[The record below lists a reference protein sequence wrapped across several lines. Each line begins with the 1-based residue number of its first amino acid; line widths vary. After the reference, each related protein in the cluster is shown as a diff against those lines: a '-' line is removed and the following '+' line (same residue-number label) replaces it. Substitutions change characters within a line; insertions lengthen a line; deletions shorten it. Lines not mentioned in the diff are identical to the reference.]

1 MKKIYFLLLSA
12 VLLCAYTL
20 NAQTVDEIINKHIE
34 ALGGKEKLSQLK
46 SLYTESSVEAMGNV
60 SSAKEYLVEGK
71 GFKSETE
78 FGGMKIINCYTD
90 KSGWILNPFSGSTDP
105 QAMPDE
111 AYKAGKNQIFIGG
124 SLVGYAAKGNKI
136 EFIGKEGN
144 NYKLKV
150 TTGDAETFYLIDA
163 ETNLVSKT
171 TQKADMMGQSV
182 EIVVSFSDYKKTDFG
197 VVVPYTKTTDFGG
210 FALTAKVT
218 KIEVNKQIDPKTFEM
233 SK

>member
-1 MKKIYFLLLSA
+1 MKKIKFLLLGA
-12 VLLCAYTL
+12 ALLSVYAL
-20 NAQTVDEIINKHIE
+20 NAQTVDEIINKHIQ

-46 SLYTESSVEAMGNV
+46 SLYTESAVDAMGNV

-78 FGGMKIINCYTD
+78 LSGMKIINCYTD
-90 KSGWILNPFSGSTDP
+90 KGGWLLNPFSGSTDP

-111 AYKAGKNQIFIGG
+111 AYIAGKNQIFIGG
-124 SLVGYAAKGNKI
+124 SLAGYAAKGNKV
-136 EFIGKEGN
+136 EYIGKEGN

-150 TTGDAETFYLIDA
+150 TSGGTETFYFIDT

-171 TQKADMMGQSV
+171 TLKGDMMGQSI

-197 VVVPYTKTTDFGG
+197 IVIPYTKTTDFGG

-218 KIEVNKQIDPKTFEM
+218 KVEVNKEIDLKTF
-233 SK
+233 